1 MITENNEDYG
11 KLRKIMKITDYSDFT
26 ELRRIIRIRIWNRQR
41 IASQVPHMLLICSS
55 YVPYIYLPCT
65 SHVPPKYLPS
75 SSHFLKVRKRRR
87 NGGRNKGHGMEKEV
101 RTILFHGMKHLLPR
115 EETKCFTLWNWEL
128 MSRIANQMMPQ
139 KPKKAITREKT

>member
-65 SHVPPKYLPS
+65 SHVPPKFLPS

-87 NGGRNKGHGMEKEV
+87 NGGE
-101 RTILFHGMKHLLPR
+101 R
-115 EETKCFTLWNWEL
+115 EEEIRDMEWRRKWGQFCFTGWNICCLARKQNVSPCETENWCLEL
-128 MSRIANQMMPQ
+128 RTKWCLKNR
-139 KPKKAITREKT
+139 KRL

>member
-65 SHVPPKYLPS
+65 SQVPPKFLPFFES
-75 SSHFLKVRKRRR
+75 EKTEEKRRR
-87 NGGRNKGHGMEKEV
+87 KGGRNKGHGMEKEV

-115 EETKCFTLWNWEL
+115 
-128 MSRIANQMMPQ
+128 
-139 KPKKAITREKT
+139 